1 MARRVGFA
9 DGSADNRRGAV
20 LGLNTRRPAGKVVPV
35 LAGSLR
41 EFRLADVFQLLTLS
55 KKSGTLRI
63 RHGEAEGRI
72 EFALGD
78 VAFAVTDA
86 RRSPLAARLL
96 AAGVIDEEQ
105 LRRIVAAQA
114 EGGTQVVAVAVE
126 GNDDPAT
133 VLELVREHV
142 LDAVCSLMRLEDA
155 DFSFDATSGA
165 EVDQD
170 RVTPTGRLVQQ
181 TDARLAEWSQIVAS
195 LPSPSSVLGLTSHP
209 REAVSV
215 TAELWTLVS
224 LIDGRRTVAEICD
237 LAGLGE
243 FATSRALAQLVNDGV
258 LETARDAA
266 STTLG
271 RLAAQRDVLRQ
282 LEERE
287 LGAPVQRG
295 PEPAHPPPAAV
306 AGAHAPAGEAALIEV
321 GPAVIPAVSTPVEAQ
336 AFAPA
341 GDQGHAA
348 AGLPADDTQAAPAAQ
363 HVPESVVD
371 HPAEAAEA
379 GPSSDVDRSQVAR
392 ELASLGAG
400 DPPVAP
406 TRETSRHDEGRT
418 ARLTRAEEVNRGL
431 LMRLIDG
438 VKQA

>member
-1 MARRVGFA
+1 M
-9 DGSADNRRGAV
+9 
-20 LGLNTRRPAGKVVPV
+20 

-155 DFSFDATSGA
+155 DFSFDATSET
-165 EVDQD
+165 EVDPD

-181 TDARLAEWSQIVAS
+181 TDARLAKWSQIVAS

-209 REAVSV
+209 RESLLV

-295 PEPAHPPPAAV
+295 PEPTHPPPAAV
-306 AGAHAPAGEAALIEV
+306 AAGAHPPAGGAALIELRP
-321 GPAVIPAVSTPVEAQ
+321 GVIPAVPAPVEAQ
-336 AFAPA
+336 ALAPA

-348 AGLPADDTQAAPAAQ
+348 AGSPTDDTQAAPAAQ
-363 HVPESVVD
+363 QVPESVVD

-406 TRETSRHDEGRT
+406 TRETSRHDQGRA
-418 ARLTRAEEVNRGL
+418 ARLTRDEEVNRGL